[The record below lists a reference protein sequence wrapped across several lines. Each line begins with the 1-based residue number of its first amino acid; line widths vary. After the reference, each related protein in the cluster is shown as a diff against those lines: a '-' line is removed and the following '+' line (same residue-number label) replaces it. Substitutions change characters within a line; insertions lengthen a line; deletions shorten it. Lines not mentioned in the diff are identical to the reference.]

1 MDVDFNF
8 AVSCITCSTTEYTC
22 ELVHL
27 LSGLPCICVISLVV
41 KSKQH
46 KSYKRSRLCLSFLLV
61 SSTDSSTDSSSVV
74 CADEEARAYAASW
87 QEGERHL
94 VGYW

>member
-1 MDVDFNF
+1 MRACAFIVWP
-8 AVSCITCSTTEYTC
+8 TM
-22 ELVHL
+22 HL
-27 LSGLPCICVISLVV
+27 RDQLSSEVE
-41 KSKQH
+41 QH